1 METVLRCQT
10 RRALFFFTVD
20 IQERRRQKKRVPR
33 WIDKYMIHR
42 GFGLNFKYR
51 RCIRKEKHRKIDVSR
66 RSLDFPRQLKTAL
79 YNEYRLY
86 KRLTIV
92 SKCSSSPLTFS
103 STCARWIG
111 SLRTRSRH
119 LWLQFFPSLLFQIQ
133 DFTTRVRL
141 QDYSIVFG
149 DLHKNLTQRTIQQ
162 SFFFLQ
168 LIDYSLFWKWIQ
180 KFVSIAWK

>member
-20 IQERRRQKKRVPR
+20 IQERRREKKRVPR

-42 GFGLNFKYR
+42 DFGLNFKYR
-51 RCIRKEKHRKIDVSR
+51 RCIRKEKHRDRCFSPIPGLS
-66 RSLDFPRQLKTAL
+66 SAIETTL

-119 LWLQFFPSLLFQIQ
+119 LWLQFFPPLLFQIQ

-168 LIDYSLFWKWIQ
+168 LINYSLFWKWIQ

>member
-20 IQERRRQKKRVPR
+20 IQERRREKKRVPR

-119 LWLQFFPSLLFQIQ
+119 LWSQICNSSLPLFSKFKILLHESGYKI
-133 DFTTRVRL
+133 TRL
-141 QDYSIVFG
+141 
-149 DLHKNLTQRTIQQ
+149 
-162 SFFFLQ
+162 FLG
-168 LIDYSLFWKWIQ
+168 ISTKI
-180 KFVSIAWK
+180 